1 MGYNILKSFKYIG
14 YTMNIPQ
21 KWLDQFDPQ
30 YQNNLKFVERLGLTA
45 FGLLCIGVGVGGT
58 VLIYELVL

>member
-1 MGYNILKSFKYIG
+1 
-14 YTMNIPQ
+14 MNIPQ

-30 YQNNLKFVERLGLTA
+30 YQNNLKFVERFGLTA

-58 VLIYELVL
+58 VLIYELVHYLMR